1 MGEGFYL
8 TNTNFLPAVFISA
21 IVIVYYMF
29 CVKYKK
35 CISMMIGAL
44 CMLLILAGFYN
55 IKKYNIYDIQKLV
68 KDKEK
73 VIVYGKIYKVT
84 EKKSKKYCY
93 VNSENIKFDGYVSSG
108 RAVIIIDGEEKIY
121 PGNYIKSTGT
131 FKKFQNKRNEGG
143 FDEKN
148 YYFSNGIKLVMYA
161 IKYETYRYETTS
173 EECAFRFKQIIK
185 DKMKQL
191 GTEKYVNIYSGILL
205 GDRQEIDEET
215 ISVYKYAGI
224 SHILSISGLHIS
236 LVGAFLLGIFRK
248 TGKRLMALV
257 LTFMGLLFYL
267 EIIMNG
273 LSARRAFIMFVL
285 AMIAGYIG
293 RTYDII
299 SALAISIV
307 IIITDNPYAIL
318 NDGFLLSVFAIFG
331 IAVVYNTIR
340 KFLKIKNKILLM
352 LIACISVNVTTLP
365 IVINMGNEVQTLSF
379 IINIFI
385 LSTMS
390 VMLILGITGIITG
403 FVWILPAKILFQS
416 GCIMLEVYE
425 KICVKTINIFNAVK
439 IIPTID
445 RFHLIIYYGAVIFFT
460 LMIYLAGRTV
470 INTENCIRKI
480 NRTIFILLVYFF
492 CFISVTSE
500 KKPNLIIKVI
510 DVGQGDSIYINSRG
524 VVSVIDAGSSSEKE
538 ISKYT
543 ILPFLKA
550 NGVSKIDYLYMTH
563 TDSDHTNGM
572 YELLN
577 YRHNGD
583 SYVKNLVV
591 YKNIKED
598 EKYKKIAEAARKNK
612 VNILKISAG
621 DEIRINS
628 ITLKCLWPD
637 LNHDDMDVNNLSVV
651 MKLESDSFSM
661 IFTGDIEKE
670 AEEILVSK
678 YHYLLKSDALKIA
691 HHGSK
696 SSSIPEFLNMVKP
709 YNSFISVY
717 KKNRYGHP
725 GKTTLDNLRKINSYI
740 YRTDQTGEIV
750 IDVDKGKIYTIQN
763 MIETFLR

>member
-191 GTEKYVNIYSGILL
+191 GTEKYVNIYSGIL
-205 GDRQEIDEET
+205 
-215 ISVYKYAGI
+215 
-224 SHILSISGLHIS
+224 
-236 LVGAFLLGIFRK
+236 
-248 TGKRLMALV
+248 MALV

-439 IIPTID
+439 IVPTID

-500 KKPNLIIKVI
+500 KKQNLIIKVI